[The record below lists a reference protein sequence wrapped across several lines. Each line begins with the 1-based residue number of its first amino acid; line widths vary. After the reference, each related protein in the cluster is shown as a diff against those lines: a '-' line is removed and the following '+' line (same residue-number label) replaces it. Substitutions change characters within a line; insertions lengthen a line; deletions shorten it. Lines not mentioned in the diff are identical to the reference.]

1 MLRTLPFAILLSSL
15 ALACAP
21 GLASAQVETRVLDRN
36 ASDGS
41 PEVLDRAAVAP
52 LFADGAPA
60 TAARCIDNGDR
71 GDCVDALTSWLNDH
85 ADHPNRREAIFLLGY
100 LAHRDRQHALAV
112 ERLESVASEDFLLTD
127 HALYFASRSAYS
139 LENWADVNRLAL
151 QIPEDSVYSARAE
164 FLRGRA
170 MRRAEDYQGAR
181 RVLYGFVNAYPR
193 ASYIA
198 EVELELAGTLVQL
211 SETEAA
217 AELYARVAHR
227 YPGTSEESTAR
238 DALDDLLPSLPEA
251 TRTRLSRISDEDLL
265 ARAQVLFGRHR
276 SRQVLSLL
284 EGELTRLNVDTQIGC
299 EATYLVAK
307 SYSKLREHSNAVP
320 FYQSII
326 ASTCEDEDL
335 RVKSL
340 YTAGQA
346 LWNVDRDAESIAHFA
361 RLYNEHPNHTY
372 ADDAMLYE
380 ARIERSNDNE
390 ERFLHVLEEQ
400 VRRFPDGDMLGD
412 AHWLLFEHEY
422 RSGHLAQGVAFAE
435 AIAGHTGENTLY
447 NRGRIAYFQG
457 RALQLIGDTARSL
470 ATYERVVAEVPL
482 SYYALLSINR
492 IAELDAD
499 RATALVGTLR
509 ASSGAVAST
518 IAIEPASVARDAA
531 FRRGI
536 LLLQLGLL
544 DMAENQFKR
553 LLDSYP
559 NQDGPLWLVTFLYDS
574 IGAYHMSH
582 DIPRRRIE
590 SFLTAYPG
598 PDSENQFRM
607 AYPSPFGDEIA
618 RATSE
623 RNLDPYLVYAI
634 MREESGFNPRA
645 ESWAN
650 ARGLMQ
656 LMEGTASDMADR
668 VGHRSFRTSQ
678 LFEPEVAITFGSE
691 YLLTL
696 SNRYDAHPMLVIAG
710 YNGGQGNVD
719 RFIRENGQL
728 QMDRFVDYTKRVLM
742 TYWIYH
748 WLYDEDQPVV
758 GVPMAPRTPSE

>member
-1 MLRTLPFAILLSSL
+1 M
-15 ALACAP
+15 ACAP
-21 GLASAQVETRVLDRN
+21 GLASAQIETRVLDRDF
-36 ASDGS
+36 SDGS
-41 PEVLDRAAVAP
+41 PDVLDRAAVAP
-52 LFADGAPA
+52 LFSNGAPA
-60 TAARCIDNGDR
+60 EAARCVSDGDR
-71 GDCVDALTSWLNDH
+71 GACIDGLSAWIADH
-85 ADHPNRREAIFLLGY
+85 ADHPNLREAIFLQGY
-100 LAHRDRQHALAV
+100 LAHRDRQHALAI
-112 ERLESVASEDFLLTD
+112 ERLSSVVSEEFLLSD
-127 HALYFASRSAYS
+127 HALYFASLSAYS
-139 LENWADVNRLAL
+139 LENWSDVARFVLA
-151 QIPEDSVYSARAE
+151 IPEDSVYAARAE

-170 MRRAEDYQGAR
+170 MRRAGDFDGAR

-198 EVELELAGTLVQL
+198 EVELELARTLMQL
-211 SETEAA
+211 GEAEA
-217 AELYARVAHR
+217 SADLYARVAHR
-227 YPGTSEESTAR
+227 YPGTDQESTAR

-251 TRTRLSRISDEDLL
+251 TRNRLSRISDEDLL

-276 SRQVLSLL
+276 SRQVLALL
-284 EGELTRLNVDTQIGC
+284 EGELARLNVDTQIGC

-346 LWNVDRDAESIAHFA
+346 LWNIDRDAEAITHFA
-361 RLYNEHPNHTY
+361 RLYNEHPSHSY

-380 ARIERSNDNE
+380 ARIERSNNNE
-390 ERFLHVLEEQ
+390 TRFLQVLEEQ

-447 NRGRIAYFQG
+447 NRGRIAYFQA
-457 RALQLIGDTARSL
+457 RALQLVGDTAASL
-470 ATYERVVAEVPL
+470 TAFERVVADVPL

-499 RATALVGTLR
+499 RASSLVSRLR
-509 ASSGAVAST
+509 RSSGSVAST

-544 DMAENQFKR
+544 NMAESQFKR

-582 DIPRRRIE
+582 DIPRRQIE

-598 PDSENQFRM
+598 ADSENQFRM
-607 AYPSPFGDEIA
+607 AYPSPFGEEIA
-618 RATSE
+618 RATSD
-623 RNLDPYLVYAI
+623 RDIDPYLVYAI

-668 VGHRSFRTSQ
+668 VGHRSFRTRQ

-719 RFIRENGQL
+719 RFIRDNGQL
-728 QMDRFVDYTKRVLM
+728 QMDRFVEEIPYRQTRDYTKRVLM

-758 GVPMAPRTPSE
+758 TVPMAPRTPAE